1 MNRFPVLPLI
11 LLAALLLGAGCLE
24 DPVVPPATPPTGHAA
39 MLLLLDD
46 AAGKIQ
52 DALNGLDQAT
62 AGAAGALETPGISG
76 PVADTELGRIVASQ
90 PVVQDV
96 ITYNQDGHVLSAE
109 PEDAKILVGQRLG
122 DQAVLQAIAT
132 RQPLL
137 SDLFPLA
144 RGGYGVVIVH
154 PVFSADGTFTGVVS
168 TAFSPY
174 ELVAPIVLNV
184 SRGTPCTFM
193 VVQTGGRVLYDPD
206 PEEVGRE
213 TFDETMYAEFPEI
226 IAFARQYSGNRT
238 GYGTYSFHS
247 TGFGEIVRKEAFWTT
262 VGVHGTEWRVMVI
275 REL

>member
-1 MNRFPVLPLI
+1 MNRLPVLPLI
-11 LLAALLLGAGCLE
+11 ILATLILGAGCLE
-24 DPVVPPATPPTGHAA
+24 EQGVVPATPPTGHAA

-96 ITYNQDGHVLSAE
+96 ITYNQDAVVLAAE
-109 PEDAKILVGQRLG
+109 PEAAKVLIGRVLDVQPTL
-122 DQAVLQAIAT
+122 QAVSEK
-132 RQPLL
+132 PLM
-137 SDLFPLA
+137 SALFPLE
-144 RGGYGVVIVH
+144 RGRDGVAIVH
-154 PVFSADGTFTGVVS
+154 PVFSAEGTFVGVVS

-184 SRGTPCTFM
+184 SQGTPYSFM

-226 IAFARQYSGNRT
+226 IAFARQYAGNRT

-247 TGFGEIVRKEAFWTT
+247 TGFGEVVRKEAFWTT
-262 VGVHGTEWRVMVI
+262 VGLHGTEWRVMVI
-275 REL
+275 REV

>member
-11 LLAALLLGAGCLE
+11 ILATLLLGAGCLE
-24 DPVVPPATPPTGHAA
+24 EQGVVPATPPTGHAT

-52 DALNGLDQAT
+52 DDLDRLDQAT

-90 PVVQDV
+90 PIVQDV
-96 ITYNQDGHVLSAE
+96 ITYNQDAVVLAAE
-109 PEDAKILVGQRLG
+109 PEAAKVLIGRVLDVQPTL
-122 DQAVLQAIAT
+122 QAVSEK
-132 RQPLL
+132 PLM
-137 SDLFPLA
+137 SALFPLE
-144 RGGYGVVIVH
+144 RGRDGVVIVH
-154 PVFSADGTFTGVVS
+154 PVFSAEGTFAGVVS

-174 ELVAPIVLNV
+174 DLVAPIVLNV
-184 SRGTPCTFM
+184 SQGTPYSFM

-206 PEEVGRE
+206 PDEVGRE

-226 IAFARQYSGNRT
+226 IAFARQYAGNRT
-238 GYGTYSFHS
+238 GYGTYSFYS

-262 VGVHGTEWRVMVI
+262 VGLHGTEWRVIVI
-275 REL
+275 REV

>member
-11 LLAALLLGAGCLE
+11 LLATLLLGAGCLQE
-24 DPVVPPATPPTGHAA
+24 QGGVPATPPTGHAA

-52 DALNGLDQAT
+52 DDLNGLDQAT
-62 AGAAGALETPGISG
+62 AGAAGALETAGLSG

-90 PVVQDV
+90 PAVQDV
-96 ITYNQDGHVLSAE
+96 ITYNQDAVVLAAE
-109 PEDAKILVGQRLG
+109 PEAAKVLIGRVLDVQPTL
-122 DQAVLQAIAT
+122 QAVSEK
-132 RQPLL
+132 PLM
-137 SDLFPLA
+137 SALFPLE
-144 RGGYGVVIVH
+144 RGRDGVVIVH
-154 PVFSADGTFTGVVS
+154 PVFSAEGTFIGVVS

-184 SRGTPCTFM
+184 SRGTPYSFM

-226 IAFARQYSGNRT
+226 IAFARQYAGNRT
-238 GYGTYSFHS
+238 GYGTYAFHS

-262 VGVHGTEWRVMVI
+262 VGLHGTEWRVIVI
-275 REL
+275 REV

>member
-11 LLAALLLGAGCLE
+11 ILATLLLGAGCLE
-24 DPVVPPATPPTGHAA
+24 EQGVVPATPPTGHAT

-76 PVADTELGRIVASQ
+76 PVTDAELGRIAAAHPAVL
-90 PVVQDV
+90 DV
-96 ITYNQDGHVLSAE
+96 ITYDQDAVVRAAE
-109 PEDAKILVGQRLG
+109 PEDAKELVGQELEVRAIL
-122 DQAVLQAIAT
+122 QAVADK
-132 RQPLL
+132 PLM

-226 IAFARQYSGNRT
+226 IAFARHYSGNRT

-275 REL
+275 REV

>member
-1 MNRFPVLPLI
+1 MNRLPVLPLI
-11 LLAALLLGAGCLE
+11 ILATLILGAGCLE
-24 DPVVPPATPPTGHAA
+24 EQGVVPATPPTGHAA

-96 ITYNQDGHVLSAE
+96 ITYNQDAVVLAAE
-109 PEDAKILVGQRLG
+109 PEAAKVLIGRVLDVQPTL
-122 DQAVLQAIAT
+122 QAVSEK
-132 RQPLL
+132 PLM
-137 SDLFPLA
+137 SALFPLE
-144 RGGYGVVIVH
+144 RGRDGVAIVH
-154 PVFSADGTFTGVVS
+154 PVFSAEGTFVGVVS

-184 SRGTPCTFM
+184 SQGTPYSFM

-226 IAFARQYSGNRT
+226 IAFARQYAGNRT

-262 VGVHGTEWRVMVI
+262 VGLHGTEWRVMVI
-275 REL
+275 REV